1 MIFRRKKP
9 LHNNLKEKLV
19 FLQLAAI
26 ANEECID
33 AWIEAMKA
41 RMHHN
46 YRLAANMTARAK
58 DLDVDAQYYER
69 MAAR

>member
-1 MIFRRKKP
+1 MI
-9 LHNNLKEKLV
+9 

-33 AWIEAMKA
+33 AWVEAMKA
-41 RMHHN
+41 RMRHD
-46 YRLAANMTARAK
+46 YRLAANMMARAK

-69 MAAR
+69 MAACE